1 MFRAEIAVEVGVTRI
16 VVLFNLKAG
25 VDPEVYE
32 AWAKSTDIPV
42 VNGLDSIGAFSV
54 HQTTGVLGSDAKPPY
69 AYVEII
75 DVVDMEKFGAD
86 VATDTMQKIA
96 AEFQAFA
103 DNPTFIMTRTLG
115 AA

>member
-1 MFRAEIAVEVGVTRI
+1 MTRI

-25 VDPEVYE
+25 VDPAVYE
-32 AWAKSTDIPV
+32 AWALSTDIPV
-42 VNGLDSIGAFSV
+42 VNGLDSIAAFSV
-54 HQTTGVLGSDAKPPY
+54 HPTTGVLGSDAKPPY
-69 AYVEII
+69 AYIEVI
-75 DVVDMEKFGAD
+75 DIADMETFGAD
-86 VATDTMQKIA
+86 VASATMQKIA

>member
-1 MFRAEIAVEVGVTRI
+1 MTRI

-25 VDPEVYE
+25 VDTKAYE
-32 AWAKSTDIPV
+32 AWAVSTDIPI
-42 VNGLDSIGAFSV
+42 VNGLDSIAAFSV
-54 HQTTGVLGSDAKPPY
+54 HPTTGVLGSEARPPY

-75 DVVDMEKFGAD
+75 DVADVDQFGAD
-86 VATDTMQKIA
+86 VTSATMQKIA